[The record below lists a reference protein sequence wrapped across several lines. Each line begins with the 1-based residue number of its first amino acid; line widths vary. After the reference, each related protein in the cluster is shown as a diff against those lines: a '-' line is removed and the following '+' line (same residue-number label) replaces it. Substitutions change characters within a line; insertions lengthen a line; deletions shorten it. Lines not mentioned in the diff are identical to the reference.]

1 MGGNYEKNLYNQ
13 LMEVMTRLDTVE
25 RESRHEIIRLNDEIS
40 ALKKDNCHLREE
52 NQLLKDDN
60 ARLRS
65 IINNDSPNTSL
76 PPSADQKGGKPTDAY
91 NSRQHTGR
99 KAGGQKGH
107 KGTTLTKAEVEEK
120 IRPGKCR
127 HEIRGVGDPSSRK
140 YASMQIRMGN
150 STFRMNTGV
159 MWFTEQM

>member
-1 MGGNYEKNLYNQ
+1 
-13 LMEVMTRLDTVE
+13 MEVMTRLDTVE

-40 ALKKDNCHLREE
+40 ALKKDNCHLHEE

-150 STFRMNTGV
+150 STFRMNAGV
-159 MWFTEQM
+159 MWFAEQM